1 MKRTIQIVLLL
12 ALVAGGVWLWRVLF
26 PGDEVLI
33 RRQLAEL
40 AEAASFAADES
51 LLAKASIPGKVA
63 AFFTVDSEIDIQPWG
78 YRRMGLR
85 GRDEVREAAIMAL
98 KALTSL
104 SISATNIEVKLSPV
118 EERAAVRFTLIASSN
133 RDPERQSQE
142 MELELSKDGGDW
154 LIRRARTVDYLTQ

>member
-33 RRQLAEL
+33 RRQLADL
-40 AEAASFAADES
+40 AEVASFAADEPP
-51 LLAKASIPGKVA
+51 LARRTNAAKVA
-63 AFFTVDSEIDIQPWG
+63 AFFTVDAELDIQPWG

-85 GRDEVREAAIMAL
+85 GRDALREAAIGARLAL
-98 KALTSL
+98 SSL
-104 SISATNIEVKLSPV
+104 SVSAANVEVKLSPV

-133 RDPERQSQE
+133 RNPERQSQE
-142 MELELSKDGGDW
+142 MELEMSKDGGDW
-154 LIRRARTVDYLTQ
+154 LIHRARTVDYLTQ